1 MDDKTLLEE
10 MGFDSRRLQMTTE
23 EWIAPLK
30 REIDELDR
38 LLNEEAKL
46 LGLPPVDQDA
56 SASSKRR

>member
-1 MDDKTLLEE
+1 
-10 MGFDSRRLQMTTE
+10 MGFDPRLLGMTTE

-46 LGLPPVDQDA
+46 LGLPPVDQDYP
-56 SASSKRR
+56 ASSKRR